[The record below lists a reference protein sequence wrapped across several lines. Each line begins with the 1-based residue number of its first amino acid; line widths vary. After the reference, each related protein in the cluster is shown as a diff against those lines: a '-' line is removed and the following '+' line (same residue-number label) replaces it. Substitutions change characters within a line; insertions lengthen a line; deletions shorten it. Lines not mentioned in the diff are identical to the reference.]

1 MLAYIPAPWII
12 WVIVNSITKP
22 SPISLETGPPKVVVH
37 LWVYRFTTLG
47 CVALSAL
54 VLPVMPESC
63 VEINEELEAFRSM
76 DAVNPSGNLQ
86 PQVTMTSSINFGGR
100 LNRGLGLCWCQ
111 DKRNLH
117 KNSHK
122 PSRTKKTNEKIRVFS
137 YQTVMMLMTNQFKH
151 VQTILLQSASAAGFG
166 CLWVKVYCFPA
177 PWPKTMINL
186 GKPSKTKPKAMNY
199 TRKRTN
205 ENQILG
211 FPLKGSPTSGLRR
224 GHRNGTNIR
233 ASDGKETCGFL

>member
-100 LNRGLGLCWCQ
+100 LNRGLGLC
-111 DKRNLH
+111 
-117 KNSHK
+117 
-122 PSRTKKTNEKIRVFS
+122 
-137 YQTVMMLMTNQFKH
+137 
-151 VQTILLQSASAAGFG
+151 
-166 CLWVKVYCFPA
+166 
-177 PWPKTMINL
+177 
-186 GKPSKTKPKAMNY
+186 
-199 TRKRTN
+199 
-205 ENQILG
+205 
-211 FPLKGSPTSGLRR
+211 
-224 GHRNGTNIR
+224 
-233 ASDGKETCGFL
+233 